1 MSIIEELVRQQI
13 QLTPILCDELFGTI
27 QSDYTFRRISPRL
40 FSASK
45 ENFHSHLE
53 CNCLELFDHQNIEI
67 IQKAFKDVTV
77 FDRILFYMEELGRSY
92 LRKKDVF
99 QYWIE
104 DKRVCQSFFCSYY
117 TLTSNQ
123 LSQIEELVRNNTKLT
138 PIISSEIFASTS
150 NVLSNDCLNPVKKL
164 SRHVLVDRELWMS
177 QISVCVRCSSE
188 MVLRK
193 SSCEGL
199 FESHS
204 FFCSKCQESR
214 HVTNSPTNPI
224 RFYPKKG
231 RGYKEINIL
240 ANVSVNNSGIGYQSY
255 SDLFNSIGLP
265 VTPKSGFHKLS
276 KIVWKEASLVAEQ
289 NFKSVLIMLKDN
301 KDFRLI
307 LCGDGAWAHRGWT
320 SSQGCYV
327 V

>member
-27 QSDYTFRRISPRL
+27 QSDYTFRRISTCL
-40 FSASK
+40 FSASE

-123 LSQIEELVRNNTKLT
+123 LS
-138 PIISSEIFASTS
+138 
-150 NVLSNDCLNPVKKL
+150 
-164 SRHVLVDRELWMS
+164 
-177 QISVCVRCSSE
+177 
-188 MVLRK
+188 
-193 SSCEGL
+193 
-199 FESHS
+199 
-204 FFCSKCQESR
+204 
-214 HVTNSPTNPI
+214 
-224 RFYPKKG
+224 
-231 RGYKEINIL
+231 
-240 ANVSVNNSGIGYQSY
+240 
-255 SDLFNSIGLP
+255 
-265 VTPKSGFHKLS
+265 
-276 KIVWKEASLVAEQ
+276 
-289 NFKSVLIMLKDN
+289 
-301 KDFRLI
+301 
-307 LCGDGAWAHRGWT
+307 
-320 SSQGCYV
+320 
-327 V
+327 